1 MPPPRV
7 TQSSSGRT
15 PPRIFN
21 APPGWHPPH
30 QDQSIT
36 NFRVPAAV
44 TLSISI
50 FRAKS
55 ATQGQLPALISKA
68 RELLQKYG
76 FTLDV
81 YPADGNPT
89 VIDFDGTYKVSQTG
103 DTDFEDAEATTIR
116 QKAAEA
122 FDDRANPVRLPVI
135 MVNIEQ
141 NPKADSAVT
150 GRTLVDFSS
159 AAGDGRKT
167 VNGAT
172 WLPYTLLDA
181 RASVSDAVT
190 LLHEMGH
197 GALLRHWNDDHDGI
211 DLSDTMNIM
220 FFPNSQGGL
229 IRSTINKKQVRA
241 FARCYYG
248 NPKLRNF

>member
-1 MPPPRV
+1 MTPPRV
-7 TQSSSGRT
+7 TQSTGGRT
-15 PPRIFN
+15 PPRVFN
-21 APPGWHPPH
+21 APPGWHPVR

-76 FTLDV
+76 FSLDV
-81 YPADGNPT
+81 HPADGNPT
-89 VIDFDGTYKVSQTG
+89 VIDFDGSYKVSLTN
-103 DTDFEDAEATTIR
+103 DTDFEDGEAAGIR

-135 MVNIEQ
+135 MVDIEQ
-141 NPKADSAVT
+141 NPKAVSAVT
-150 GRTLVDFSS
+150 GRTLVDYGSS
-159 AAGDGRKT
+159 AGDGRKT
-167 VNGAT
+167 VNGVT

-181 RASVSDAVT
+181 KANVTDAAT
-190 LLHEMGH
+190 LIHEMGH
-197 GALLRHWNDDHDGI
+197 GALLKHWQDDNNGI
-211 DLSDTMNIM
+211 DLSDTTNIM

-241 FARCYYG
+241 FAKCYYG
-248 NPKLRNF
+248 NPKIRNF